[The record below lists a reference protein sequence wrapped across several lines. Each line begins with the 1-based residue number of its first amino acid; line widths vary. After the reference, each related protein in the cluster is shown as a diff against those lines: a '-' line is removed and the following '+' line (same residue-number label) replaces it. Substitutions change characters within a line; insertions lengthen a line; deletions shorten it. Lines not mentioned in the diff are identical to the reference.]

1 MSEDLQANDRLM
13 TLMEAAEFL
22 GYKTKGPVQKLINAK
37 LLPTYTIP
45 QSKRPRVKL
54 LELLSI
60 IEPTNSSDDGTE
72 R

>member
-1 MSEDLQANDRLM
+1 MPEELQPNDRLM

-45 QSKRPRVKL
+45 QSKRPRIKL
-54 LELLSI
+54 SELMKI